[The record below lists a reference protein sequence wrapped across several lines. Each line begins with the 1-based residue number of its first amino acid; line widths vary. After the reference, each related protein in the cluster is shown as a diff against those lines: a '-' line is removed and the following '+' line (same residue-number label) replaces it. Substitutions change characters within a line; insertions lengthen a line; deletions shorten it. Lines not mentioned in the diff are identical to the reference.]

1 MALSVNSCVT
11 IHTGMDKKTC
21 LVTGGAGFIG
31 SNLVDA
37 LLKKGYRVFALDN
50 LLTGNESNLSE
61 AKKHPD
67 FTFIKYDVIN
77 EPPVLGPIDYIYHLA
92 SPASVPDYQKF
103 AEETALVNTVGTRGL
118 LKVAKAHNAK
128 FLFTSTSEVYG
139 DPKEHPQKETYWGN
153 VNPNGVRACYDEAK
167 RYGEMMTL
175 LYVRKYGVDGRIAR
189 IFNTYGPRMRPT
201 DGRVISNFVNQAIV
215 ADPLTVY
222 GDGLQTR
229 SLCFISDM
237 VSGLIALMECEK
249 TIGEVVNLG
258 NPEECTM
265 LDLAKKI
272 KTMMKSASEIIHVQL
287 PLDDPTRRKPD
298 ILKAKELLGWTPL
311 VSSEEGLKKT
321 IEYYCAL

>member
-1 MALSVNSCVT
+1 M
-11 IHTGMDKKTC
+11 IKKTC

-37 LLKKGYRVFALDN
+37 LLEKGYKVFALDN
-50 LLTGNESNLSE
+50 LITGNEDNLKE
-61 AKKHPD
+61 ANKHPD

-77 EPPVLGPIDYIYHLA
+77 EPPVLGPIDYVYHLA
-92 SPASVPDYQKF
+92 SPASVPDYLQYP
-103 AEETALVNTVGTRGL
+103 EETALVNTVGTRGL

-167 RYGEMMTL
+167 RFGEMMTL
-175 LYVRKYGVDGRIAR
+175 LYVKRYGVDARIAR

-201 DGRVISNFVNQAIV
+201 DGRVISNFVNQALKNK
-215 ADPLTVY
+215 PMTVY

-229 SLCFISDM
+229 SICFVSDM
-237 VSGLIALMECEK
+237 VAGLIALMETDETK
-249 TIGEVVNLG
+249 GQVVNIG
-258 NPEECTM
+258 NPEEYTM

-272 KTMMKSASEIIHVQL
+272 QGLMGTSTGIVYEPL
-287 PLDDPTRRKPD
+287 PSDDPTKRRPD
-298 ILKAKELLGWTPL
+298 VSKAKKLLGWSP
-311 VSSEEGLKKT
+311 VISADEGLKKT
-321 IEYYCAL
+321 IEYYTKLVK

>member
-1 MALSVNSCVT
+1 
-11 IHTGMDKKTC
+11 MDKKTC

-37 LLKKGYRVFALDN
+37 LLEKGYKVFALDN
-50 LLTGNESNLSE
+50 LITGSEENLTE

-67 FTFIKYDVIN
+67 FTFIKYDVIT
-77 EPPVLGPIDYIYHLA
+77 EPPVLGQLDYIYHLA

-153 VNPNGVRACYDEAK
+153 VNPNGARACYDEAK
-167 RYGEMMTL
+167 RFGEMMTL
-175 LYVRKYGVDGRIAR
+175 LYVNKYGVDARIAR

-201 DGRVISNFVNQAIV
+201 DGRVISNFVNQALENK
-215 ADPLTVY
+215 PMTVY

-229 SLCFISDM
+229 SICFVSDM
-237 VSGLIALMECEK
+237 VAGLIALMETEGTK
-249 TIGEVVNLG
+249 GEVVNIG
-258 NPEECTM
+258 NPEEYTM

-272 KTMMKSASEIIHVQL
+272 GVLMNTTTGIVHEPL
-287 PLDDPTRRKPD
+287 PPDDPTKRRPD
-298 ILKAKELLGWTPL
+298 ISKAGALLGWKPK
-311 VSSEEGLKKT
+311 VAADEGLKKT
-321 IEYYCAL
+321 IAYYTQLAK